1 MHQQQQQEYHAC
13 TIWCCTTNL
22 YVMSST
28 AEVCC
33 QRLPTYICLIAV
45 WPTFK
50 VDALERVFNGL
61 DPVEGKDAERVV
73 GQIQSFDGRHGMQDF
88 RAKLAQEVA
97 PQVQPDQ
104 AGQVSE

>member
-1 MHQQQQQEYHAC
+1 MYYLV
-13 TIWCCTTNL
+13 L
-22 YVMSST
+22 YYKPICNEFDGRSLLS
-28 AEVCC
+28 EV
-33 QRLPTYICLIAV
+33 TYILHICLIAV